1 MKTVPIQQLKQRLSA
16 LLADAAAGE
25 RILIT
30 RHRRPIAVL
39 ASADLE
45 HIHVGARFGKAALRP
60 LFNRATKGRYL
71 EVLEE
76 DRRNDAEA
84 R

>member
-1 MKTVPIQQLKQRLSA
+1 MQELKQRLSA
-16 LLADAAAGE
+16 LLAEAAAGE

-30 RHRRPIAVL
+30 RHRRPLAVL
-39 ASADLE
+39 ASAQLE
-45 HIHVGARFGKAALRP
+45 HVQLGPRFGKGSLRP

-71 EVLEE
+71 EVLVE
-76 DRRNDAEA
+76 DRAED